1 MSNEVYLFLYP
12 FQDMLEQGFVNIIIK
27 WIEHWNKENV
37 ITHINILFVVFIV
50 AVYTVNTLCG
60 ILIVLHLYNIFSRFY
75 KKTNDIKISSF

>member
-37 ITHINILFVVFIV
+37 ITHI
-50 AVYTVNTLCG
+50 
-60 ILIVLHLYNIFSRFY
+60 
-75 KKTNDIKISSF
+75 

>member
-1 MSNEVYLFLYP
+1 MSYEVYLFLYP

-50 AVYTVNTLCG
+50 AVYTVKTLCG
-60 ILIVLHLYNIFSRFY
+60 ILIVLHLYIFSKFY

>member
-1 MSNEVYLFLYP
+1 MSYEVYLFLYP
-12 FQDMLEQGFVNIIIK
+12 FQDMLEQRFVNIIIK

-50 AVYTVNTLCG
+50 AVYTVKTLCG
-60 ILIVLHLYNIFSRFY
+60 ILIVLHLYIFSKFY

>member
-60 ILIVLHLYNIFSRFY
+60 ILIVLHLYIFSRFY

>member
-1 MSNEVYLFLYP
+1 MSYEVYLFLYP

-50 AVYTVNTLCG
+50 AVYTVKTLCG
-60 ILIVLHLYNIFSRFY
+60 ILIVLHLYIFSRFY

>member
-50 AVYTVNTLCG
+50 AVYTVKTLCG
-60 ILIVLHLYNIFSRFY
+60 ILIVLHLYIFSRFY

>member
-12 FQDMLEQGFVNIIIK
+12 FQDMLEQRFVNIIIK

-50 AVYTVNTLCG
+50 AVYTVKTLCG
-60 ILIVLHLYNIFSRFY
+60 ILIVLHLYIFSKFY